1 MNILLIAPPIMDYID
16 GKLTPIAMDAG
27 FECPPYGIYLLS
39 SILKAAGHDVVLA
52 DLIARGT
59 CDIGSYLS
67 DIENSSLVGIGA
79 TSLSWPTAV
88 EVIKQ
93 IRLARKDLP
102 IVLGGIHPTMF
113 DKYILRNFPVDFII
127 RGEAEIA
134 LPALCT
140 AVEQDRKLEEVSNLS
155 WRDHNGEII
164 RNEIGPIIPAEKLSS
179 FPLPDYDMLPTNVYK
194 GLSMESSRGCA
205 FDCAFCSTSY
215 RRTWRGIPAEQF
227 ADRLEKILPYL
238 DRTTN
243 KTLHIV
249 DDEFST
255 NPKRAIE
262 IAEILK
268 KRELYP
274 SLVYDCRAS
283 DILFEGFVENLADLT
298 CQFLVG
304 AECGYDEG
312 LKRIGKGTTLTILE
326 EAAAKLK
333 KHGMSERAD
342 FSFIIG
348 LPWETIDDIKKTIR
362 FASHL
367 LGTYGVRTL
376 LQWYCQI
383 PGSRLWEEDRR
394 NQVVNEAMYDNFG
407 FFRNLYLFR
416 SGVRLSPKDIWDV
429 SYLVAKLQW
438 LSSMRYED
446 NPMIEFGFPEAI
458 AVNYPKDNLSE
469 EDSGLFNLRQVAK
482 PIAKAG
488 FPI

>member
-1 MNILLIAPPIMDYID
+1 MDYID
-16 GKLTPIAMDAG
+16 GKLAPIAMDAG

-59 CDIGSYLS
+59 CDIGSYLT

-93 IRLARKDLP
+93 IRQVRDSVP

-113 DKYILRNFPVDFII
+113 DKYILRSFPVDFVI

-134 LPALCT
+134 LPDLCT
-140 AVEQDRKLEEVSNLS
+140 TIEKGQKPKDVPNLS
-155 WRDHNGEII
+155 WRDQKGEIV
-164 RNEIGPIIPAEKLSS
+164 RNEIGPVIPAEDLGT
-179 FPLPDYDMLPTNVYK
+179 FPLPDYDLLPANVYK
-194 GLSMESSRGCA
+194 GLSIESSRGCA

-215 RRTWRGIPAEQF
+215 RRTWRGMPAEKF

-243 KTLHIV
+243 GTIHIV

-262 IAEILK
+262 IADILK
-268 KRELYP
+268 ERDLHP

-283 DILFEGFVENLADLT
+283 DILFDGFVESVAEFT

-312 LKRIGKGTTLTILE
+312 LRRIGKGTTCKILE
-326 EAAAKLK
+326 DAATRLK
-333 KHGMSERAD
+333 EQEMGERAD

-348 LPWETIDDIKKTIR
+348 LPWEGRDEIKKTVS
-362 FASHL
+362 FAAHL
-367 LGTYGVRTL
+367 LGNYGVRAL

-383 PGSRLWEEDRR
+383 PGSRLWEEDRKK
-394 NQVVNEAMYDNFG
+394 QVVNEAMYDSFG

-416 SGVRLSPKDIWDV
+416 SGVRLSPKDIWDI
-429 SYLVAKLQW
+429 SYLVTKLQW
-438 LSSMRYED
+438 LASIRYGEY
-446 NPMIEFGFPEAI
+446 PMLEFGFPEAI
-458 AVNYPKDNLSE
+458 AANYPMYNLSE
-469 EDSGLFNLRQVAK
+469 EDSGLLSLRQVAK
-482 PIAKAG
+482 PTAR
-488 FPI
+488 